1 MNEKPWFDPKT
12 GILLFDQY
20 VVEMPSFQKVLAD
33 NVVTNEE
40 FVAQAEKVVGL
51 LHQLE
56 TMLTPEARTV
66 CTTALCELAVLNAIM
81 HLRTPSS
88 S

>member
-1 MNEKPWFDPKT
+1 MNEKPWFDPDN
-12 GILLFDQY
+12 GVVLFDQY
-20 VVEMPSFQKVLAD
+20 VAEMPSFQKVLAD

-56 TMLTPEARTV
+56 SMLTPEARTV
-66 CTTALCELAVLNAIM
+66 CTTALCELAVLNAFM
-81 HLRTPSS
+81 NLRAQAPS
-88 S
+88 